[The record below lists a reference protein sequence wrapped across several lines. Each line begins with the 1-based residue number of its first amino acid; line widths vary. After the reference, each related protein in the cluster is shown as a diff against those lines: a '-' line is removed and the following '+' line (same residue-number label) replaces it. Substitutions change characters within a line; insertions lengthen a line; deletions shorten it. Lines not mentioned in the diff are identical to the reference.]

1 MSEKLRSLENEL
13 QQLFDIRHAKLR
25 DEKVISQEA
34 IEAQRDIRLI
44 THRFKD
50 GIPDITIPINSEED
64 IKWDSQNKRLLL
76 IGHESCQILEV
87 SCRLTMIRVRPHL
100 ALLVKE
106 AIEFY
111 KN

>member
-13 QQLFDIRHAKLR
+13 QQLFDIRHARLR
-25 DEKVISQEA
+25 DDKIISQEA
-34 IEAQRDIRLI
+34 MEAQRDIRLI
-44 THRFKD
+44 THKFKD
-50 GIPDITIPINSEED
+50 GIPDLTIPINTEED
-64 IKWDSQNKRLLL
+64 IRWDSQNKRLLL
-76 IGHESCQILEV
+76 ISHESCQILEA
-87 SCRLTMIRVRPHL
+87 SSRLTMIRIRPHL

>member
-64 IKWDSQNKRLLL
+64 I
-76 IGHESCQILEV
+76 
-87 SCRLTMIRVRPHL
+87 
-100 ALLVKE
+100 
-106 AIEFY
+106 
-111 KN
+111 

>member
-13 QQLFDIRHAKLR
+13 QQLFDICHAKLR

-87 SCRLTMIRVRPHL
+87 SCRLTMIRIRPHL